1 MRKNYIMKH
10 NKYLTENLLPMIDEI
25 MAKKTE
31 SYTLNALGLER
42 YSSQSILISMGIV
55 CENFW
60 NKVISDSKSENLI
73 EKNDLVKVNN
83 KNRQVDHNFRS
94 SIDGVNYYL
103 ESKCNLNFD
112 SEKSKASNSK
122 IREVQEAL
130 DADVGAYFV
139 PVIAEA
145 DSKTLVKYRSKGIEV
160 YGVKWLMSKIDT
172 AFSEEEYFSFFRN
185 VIGPLLEKKG
195 L

>member
-1 MRKNYIMKH
+1 MKY
-10 NKYLTENLLPMIDEI
+10 NKYLTENLLPMVEEI
-25 MAKKTE
+25 ETRKAE
-31 SYTLNALGLER
+31 SYTLDALGLDR
-42 YSSQSILISMGIV
+42 CSSQSILIAMGIV

-73 EKNDLVKVNN
+73 EKNDRVKVNN

-122 IREVQEAL
+122 ILEVQEAL
-130 DADVGAYFV
+130 SADVGAYFV
-139 PVIAEA
+139 PVIVEA
-145 DSKTLVKYRSKGIEV
+145 DQKTLVKYRNKGIEV
-160 YGVKWLMSKIDT
+160 FGVKWLMSKIDT
-172 AFSEEEYFSFFRN
+172 AFTEEEYFNFFRD
-185 VIGPLLEKKG
+185 VLSPILEKKG

>member
-1 MRKNYIMKH
+1 MKH
-10 NKYLTENLLPMIDEI
+10 NEYLIENLLPMIDKI
-25 MAKKTE
+25 GVKKTE
-31 SYTLNALGLER
+31 SYTLHALGLAR
-42 YSSQSILISMGIV
+42 GSSQSVLITMGIV

-73 EKNDLVKVNN
+73 EENDLVKVDN
-83 KNRQVDHNFRS
+83 KNRQIDHHFRS
-94 SIDGVNYYL
+94 SIDGVNYYI

-112 SEKSKASNSK
+112 SEKIKASNSK
-122 IREVQEAL
+122 IREVQQAL

-139 PVIAEA
+139 PVISEA
-145 DSKTLVKYRSKGIEV
+145 DSKTLVKYNNKGLQV
-160 YGVKWLMSKIDT
+160 FGVKWLLSKIDT

-185 VIGPLLEKKG
+185 VIGPTLEKKG

>member
-1 MRKNYIMKH
+1 MKH
-10 NKYLTENLLPMIDEI
+10 NKYLTENLLPEADKIL
-25 MAKKTE
+25 AKKTE
-31 SYTLNALGLER
+31 SYTLDALGLDR

-73 EKNDLVKVNN
+73 EKNNLVKVNN
-83 KNRQVDHNFRS
+83 KNRQIDHNFRS

-139 PVIAEA
+139 PVISEV
-145 DSKTLVKYRSKGIEV
+145 DTKTLAKYRSKGIEV

-172 AFSEEEYFSFFRN
+172 TFSEEEYFSFFRN
-185 VIGPLLEKKG
+185 VIGPILEKKG